1 MNLLLREMRL
11 EAMDFLLRK
20 KKRPLLTA
28 FCIPVG
34 IMLAAIIY
42 REIYPFGDRCFLRV
56 DMYNQYMPFF
66 TEFHRKMREG
76 GSLFFSWHA
85 GLGANFTAL
94 YAYYLASP
102 VNWLLYFCP
111 EDYIIEFMTVLIV
124 IKIGLCGSAFAWYLK
139 RHFGTDS
146 YAVSFFAVFYALSGY
161 LCAYNWNIMWLDC
174 IFLAPVVILGLEELV
189 CRRKPMLYCL
199 SLAASILTNYY
210 ISIMLCIFLVL
221 YYGILV
227 LPLPFREKLGS
238 VRRFAVYSLIAGGLA
253 AAVLIPGTAALR
265 STRFDQAN
273 FPKEIKFYF
282 NILEILARHCLNVA
296 TEIRNDHWPN
306 IYCGAAAL
314 FFLLLYFCCK
324 KIPWKQKLPRLL
336 LLGFFYLSFSMNLL
350 DFLWHGLNY
359 PDSLPARQSFLY
371 IFVVLT
377 LCFEAYLHFSEF
389 SGCQIAFA
397 AGSSVLLIGLC
408 AFFADRED
416 FTAGSFLFTILYLS
430 LYALLLYWKS
440 GGKLA
445 KNMAVAL
452 LVGMVIVETA
462 MNTIETSV
470 STTSRSK
477 YRADFE
483 INQLL
488 LESIGRNETGFY
500 RIEEFDRMTKND
512 GMLAGFPTATL
523 FSSTTN
529 EAMSRLYKRLG
540 MSTSKV
546 FYCYDGATPLSS
558 ALLSVGY
565 MFSDSLEIT
574 DDFHE
579 LLEKKE
585 GEFLYRNKFMLPLG
599 YMVSS
604 DLEEKWDLWAEG
616 DPVEVQN
623 RLAKAAGVSKPLF
636 RPVPVAYRDG
646 KAYLEID
653 EGGYFYAYP
662 QECGTKDITADIASY
677 KKTYEKVYYPHILDI
692 GWCDKG
698 ETVCLSPSGDLRNT
712 GKELKLSVYRI
723 DLYTLRKVIHR
734 LAAQPMRIEA
744 FSDTYVRG
752 TVMAREDGILAT
764 SIPNEDGWRAFV
776 DGEEAAIVPFGGAM
790 IGLEIAEGTHTV
802 TFTYLPPG
810 LRLGAAVSVSCALLL
825 ALWCVYVSVRKKA
838 QRKKRGTVSSME

>member
-1 MNLLLREMRL
+1 MEKNMSRLLRG
-11 EAMDFLLRK
+11 
-20 KKRPLLTA
+20 KKRPLLLA
-28 FCIPVG
+28 FCIPAA
-34 IMLAAIIY
+34 IMLAAVVY

-66 TEFHRKMREG
+66 TEFHRKMSEG

-85 GLGANFTAL
+85 GLGANFIAL

-139 RHFGTDS
+139 RHFKTDS

-174 IFLAPVVILGLEELV
+174 IFLAPVVIFGLEELV
-189 CRRKPMLYCL
+189 SHKKPVLYCL

-210 ISIMLCIFLVL
+210 ISIMICIFLVL
-221 YYGILV
+221 YYAILI
-227 LPLPFREKLGS
+227 LPLPLREKWGS
-238 VRRFAVYSLIAGGLA
+238 MRRFAIYSLLAGGLSA
-253 AAVLIPGTAALR
+253 VVLIPGTVALR
-265 STRFDQAN
+265 STRFDQAD

-282 NILEILARHCLNVA
+282 NMLEIVARHCLNVA

-314 FFLLLYFCCK
+314 FFLLLYFFCK
-324 KIPWKQKLPRLL
+324 KISWKQKLPRLL

-371 IFVVLT
+371 IFTVLT
-377 LCFEAYLHFSEF
+377 LCFEAYLHFSDF
-389 SGCQIAFA
+389 SGRQIVFA
-397 AGSSVLLIGLC
+397 AGGAVLLIGLC
-408 AFFADRED
+408 ALFADHED
-416 FTAGSFLFTILYLS
+416 FTVGSFLFTMLYLA
-430 LYALLLYWKS
+430 LYALLLYWKDS
-440 GGKLA
+440 GKLA
-445 KNMAVAL
+445 GNMAIVL
-452 LVGMVIVETA
+452 LACMVIVETA

-477 YRADFE
+477 YRADYE
-483 INQLL
+483 TNQLL
-488 LESIGRNETGFY
+488 LESIGQSEKGFY

-523 FSSTTN
+523 FSSTAN

-579 LLEKKE
+579 LLEKKK

-599 YMVSS
+599 YMVAS
-604 DLEEKWDLWAEG
+604 DFEEKWELWEEG
-616 DPVEVQN
+616 NPVDVQN
-623 RLAKAAGVSKPLF
+623 RFARAAGVEQPLF
-636 RPVPVAYRDG
+636 RPVPVMYKDG
-646 KAYLEID
+646 KAYVEID
-653 EGGYFYAYP
+653 KGGYLYAYP
-662 QECGTKDITADIASY
+662 QQCSTKDITADIAGY
-677 KKTYEKVYYPHILDI
+677 EKTYEKVYYPHILDI

-698 ETVCLSPSGDLRNT
+698 EMVCLSPSGDLRNA
-712 GKELKLSVYRI
+712 GKELQLSVYRI
-723 DLYTLRKVIHR
+723 DLYALRKVIHR
-734 LAAQPMRIEA
+734 LAAQPMQIEA

-752 TVMAREDGILAT
+752 TVRAREDGILAT
-764 SIPNEDGWRAFV
+764 SIPNENGWHAFV
-776 DGEEAAIVPFGGAM
+776 DGKETKIVPFGGAM
-790 IGLEIAEGTHTV
+790 IGLKLTEGTHTV
-802 TFTYLPPG
+802 TFTYMPPG
-810 LRLGAAVSVSCALLL
+810 LRPGAAVSISCVLLL
-825 ALWCVYVSVRKKA
+825 VLRCSYCSMRKKA
-838 QRKKRGTVSSME
+838 QRKKSGTVSSME

>member
-1 MNLLLREMRL
+1 MKDLLQR
-11 EAMDFLLRK
+11 
-20 KKRPLLTA
+20 KKRPLLLA

-66 TEFHRKMREG
+66 TEFHRKMHEG
-76 GSLFFSWHA
+76 GSLLFSWHA
-85 GLGANFTAL
+85 GLGANFIAL

-124 IKIGLCGSAFAWYLK
+124 IKIGLCGSSFAWYLK
-139 RHFGTDS
+139 RHFGTES

-174 IFLAPVVILGLEELV
+174 ILLAPVVVLGLEELV
-189 CRRKPMLYCL
+189 CHKKPMLYCL

-221 YYGILV
+221 YYGILILS
-227 LPLPFREKLGS
+227 LPLREKWKS
-238 VRRFAVYSLIAGGLA
+238 MPRFAVYSLLAGGLA
-253 AAVLIPGTAALR
+253 GAVLIPGTAALR

-314 FFLLLYFCCK
+314 FFLLLYFGCK
-324 KIPWKQKLPRLL
+324 KISWKQKLPRLL
-336 LLGFFYLSFSMNLL
+336 LLCFFYLSFSMNLL

-371 IFVVLT
+371 IFMVLT

-389 SGCQIAFA
+389 SGRQIAFA
-397 AGSSVLLIGLC
+397 AGGAVSFIGLC
-408 AFFADRED
+408 SLFTDHED
-416 FTAGSFLFTILYLS
+416 FTVVSFLFTALYLT
-430 LYALLLYWKS
+430 LYALLLYWKGS
-440 GGKLA
+440 GKLA
-445 KNMAVAL
+445 GNIAVVL
-452 LVGMVIVETA
+452 LAGMVIMETA

-477 YRADFE
+477 YRADCE
-483 INQLL
+483 INSLL
-488 LESIGRNETGFY
+488 LESIGRSEKGFY

-599 YMVSS
+599 YMVDS
-604 DLEEKWDLWAEG
+604 DFEEKWDLWAEG
-616 DPVEVQN
+616 NPVEVQN
-623 RLAKAAGVSKPLF
+623 RLAKATGVKQPLF
-636 RPVPVAYRDG
+636 RPVSVACEDG
-646 KAYLEID
+646 KAYIEAG
-653 EGGYFYAYP
+653 EGGYIYVYP
-662 QECGTKDITADIASY
+662 QQCSTKDITADIAGY
-677 KKTYEKVYYPHILDI
+677 EKTYEKVYYPHILDI

-698 ETVCLSPSGDLRNT
+698 ETVCLSPSGDLRNA
-712 GKELKLSVYRI
+712 GSELKVSAYRI

-734 LAAQPMRIEA
+734 LAAQPMQIEA

-752 TVMAREDGILAT
+752 TVKAREDGILAT
-764 SIPNEDGWRAFV
+764 SIPNEDGWSAFV
-776 DGEEAAIVPFGGAM
+776 DGKEAQIVPFGGAM
-790 IGLEIAEGTHTV
+790 IGLELTEGEHTV
-802 TFTYLPPG
+802 TFTYTPPG
-810 LRLGAAVSVSCALLL
+810 LRLGAAVSALCALLL
-825 ALWCVYVSVRKKA
+825 AARCGYLSVRKKA
-838 QRKKRGTVSSME
+838 QRIKSGTVSSIE